1 MLILSRRVGEAILL
15 DGGVRIVVLGLDGG
29 GVRLG
34 IEAPPSVGIVREE
47 VALRIAEENLRAGAT
62 EGARRWLQTLGEP
75 SSSPA
80 IPDPSG
86 DEGDAK
92 GGGKRR

>member
-62 EGARRWLQTLGEP
+62 EEARRWLQTLGEP
-75 SSSPA
+75 SPSAP
-80 IPDPSG
+80 PPEPSG
-86 DEGDAK
+86 GKADPEA
-92 GGGKRR
+92 GGNRR